1 MAEGNNAN
9 IGSGIRDIQSRVEGL
24 LRKKSSA
31 FEDKLFN
38 DGRGGTVDRL
48 FTSRAAGYYK
58 YPYDLLTD
66 PSHQSIMCI
75 EIWENNPQ
83 FLSTKR
89 EAFAKFGESIL
100 GKLKGAQKAAEA
112 NATPEEKSDVMGMVT
127 SAAGSLLSGVGVI
140 FDTAKQAFADGN
152 LKGQGRGRDSYTEE
166 QTGLAGG
173 TAPILQRIYLYMP
186 TGLEVGYSMT
196 YEDANMSGLDALK
209 LPKAL
214 AGGGDAAAARDIGK
228 KIGMANLKV
237 LDALGD
243 LVGAEAGTFAKF
255 ASAQQRQVVNPMSL
269 HLFKEVK
276 RREFNFSYIFLPRN
290 REEVKTCHEII
301 GLLKFFSHPA
311 RAEGSGRF
319 LDYPAEFQIKFLT
332 ADGLQNGYLPYIH
345 KCALTGVKVK
355 YGEETTFTTFET
367 DGFGAAPTK
376 ITMEL
381 SFSELEI
388 LTRDRFGWE
397 LGNMPSS

>member
-48 FTSRAAGYYK
+48 LSSRAAGYYK

-127 SAAGSLLSGVGVI
+127 NAAGALLSGVGVI
-140 FDTAKQAFADGN
+140 FDTAKQAFAG
-152 LKGQGRGRDSYTEE
+152 SY
-166 QTGLAGG
+166 
-173 TAPILQRIYLYMP
+173 
-186 TGLEVGYSMT
+186 
-196 YEDANMSGLDALK
+196 
-209 LPKAL
+209 
-214 AGGGDAAAARDIGK
+214 
-228 KIGMANLKV
+228 
-237 LDALGD
+237 
-243 LVGAEAGTFAKF
+243 
-255 ASAQQRQVVNPMSL
+255 
-269 HLFKEVK
+269 
-276 RREFNFSYIFLPRN
+276 
-290 REEVKTCHEII
+290 
-301 GLLKFFSHPA
+301 
-311 RAEGSGRF
+311 
-319 LDYPAEFQIKFLT
+319 
-332 ADGLQNGYLPYIH
+332 
-345 KCALTGVKVK
+345 
-355 YGEETTFTTFET
+355 
-367 DGFGAAPTK
+367 
-376 ITMEL
+376 
-381 SFSELEI
+381 
-388 LTRDRFGWE
+388 
-397 LGNMPSS
+397 SSVS